1 MAKYKDTLGMK
12 NINFS
17 LVEGCSRTRKIKY
30 RKQRLQR
37 GFDDTETWNLDS
49 TILHFI
55 LPRLKRF
62 KELANGYPAALGSF
76 EEWQKK
82 LDKAIADIECIYD
95 DSSIVNM
102 SKEEQQAYFA
112 KQDQAEK
119 DIAEFIGEYLFD
131 LWW

>member
-95 DSSIVNM
+95 DSSIGHM